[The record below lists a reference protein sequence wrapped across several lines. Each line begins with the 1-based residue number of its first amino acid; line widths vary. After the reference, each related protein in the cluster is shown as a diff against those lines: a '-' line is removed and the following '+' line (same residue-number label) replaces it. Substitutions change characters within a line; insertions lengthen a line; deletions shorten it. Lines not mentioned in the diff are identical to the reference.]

1 MGTINPNEL
10 GEPLDQAALLL
21 EGSHAKQNERG
32 TLPRSTLLYFGV
44 GESAT
49 AICGTVLGF
58 FLNDFLLNVA
68 KLPAISSG
76 IVLGGGRAWDAVTDP
91 LCGFLTDRTR
101 SRWGRRRPWLLF
113 SAVPCGLAYVALW
126 VSLPDTVS
134 NAWKACY
141 YFVAYCLLNTTFT
154 AYSVPYTAIAPELAN
169 NHIDR
174 SELVRYR
181 MSFNV
186 IATLISAIL
195 QVCLPPAQGRPVC
208 RPACAAVGT
217 ARHGRPSRPT
227 RH

>member
-1 MGTINPNEL
+1 M
-10 GEPLDQAALLL
+10 QQHRALT
-21 EGSHAKQNERG
+21 GSR
-32 TLPRSTLLYFGV
+32 
-44 GESAT
+44 
-49 AICGTVLGF
+49 
-58 FLNDFLLNVA
+58 
-68 KLPAISSG
+68 LPAAHR
-76 IVLGGGRAWDAVTDP
+76 VYTPRRQ
-91 LCGFLTDRTR
+91 LCAAP
-101 SRWGRRRPWLLF
+101 S
-113 SAVPCGLAYVALW
+113 